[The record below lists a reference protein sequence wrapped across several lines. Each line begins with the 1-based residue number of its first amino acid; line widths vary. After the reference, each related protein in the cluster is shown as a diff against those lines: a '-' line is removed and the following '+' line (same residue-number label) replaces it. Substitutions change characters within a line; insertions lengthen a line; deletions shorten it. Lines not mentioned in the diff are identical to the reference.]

1 MRNNENKIID
11 YHHGVERLN
20 GMIPMHDD
28 GIRIE
33 SVSQLCWI

>member
-1 MRNNENKIID
+1 MSNIENRTID
-11 YHHGVERLN
+11 CYHGVERLN

-33 SVSQLCWI
+33 SVSQLFWI